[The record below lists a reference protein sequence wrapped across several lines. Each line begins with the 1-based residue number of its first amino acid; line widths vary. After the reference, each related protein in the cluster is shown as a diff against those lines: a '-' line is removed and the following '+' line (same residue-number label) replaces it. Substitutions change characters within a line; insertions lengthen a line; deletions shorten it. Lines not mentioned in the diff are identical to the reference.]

1 MSIGTLT
8 LRDEDRILALG
19 HPFCIEGGQLFS
31 SSVYVNF
38 SLQGANLPFKVGK
51 VIKEVGIIDQ
61 DRSAGVAGKIGV
73 MPEVSK
79 IVIKVRNE
87 GKEEREYSFEVVRDE
102 DILVDMLPELVLD
115 AIDRS
120 IDSQMSGSANVNLN
134 LEGEDFSWQ
143 EEFFWI
149 SDSDIASATSSG
161 LGEVF
166 KTILN
171 NPCRKLNLSE
181 VSIEVDVISGIQH
194 AWLTSLDL
202 PKVIGRNKEME
213 GKVNLFLWREG
224 ERGVSFPFL
233 VPADSTWCSRDYCQ
247 R

>member
-1 MSIGTLT
+1 M
-8 LRDEDRILALG
+8 
-19 HPFCIEGGQLFS
+19 
-31 SSVYVNF
+31 NF

-194 AWLTSLDL
+194 AGLLL
-202 PKVIGRNKEME
+202 
-213 GKVNLFLWREG
+213 
-224 ERGVSFPFL
+224 
-233 VPADSTWCSRDYCQ
+233 
-247 R
+247 

>member
-1 MSIGTLT
+1 M
-8 LRDEDRILALG
+8 
-19 HPFCIEGGQLFS
+19 
-31 SSVYVNF
+31 
-38 SLQGANLPFKVGK
+38 GK

-134 LEGEDFSWQ
+134 LKE
-143 EEFFWI
+143 
-149 SDSDIASATSSG
+149 
-161 LGEVF
+161 
-166 KTILN
+166 KTF
-171 NPCRKLNLSE
+171 PGRKSF
-181 VSIEVDVISGIQH
+181 
-194 AWLTSLDL
+194 LD
-202 PKVIGRNKEME
+202 KR
-213 GKVNLFLWREG
+213 FR
-224 ERGVSFPFL
+224 
-233 VPADSTWCSRDYCQ
+233 YC
-247 R
+247 